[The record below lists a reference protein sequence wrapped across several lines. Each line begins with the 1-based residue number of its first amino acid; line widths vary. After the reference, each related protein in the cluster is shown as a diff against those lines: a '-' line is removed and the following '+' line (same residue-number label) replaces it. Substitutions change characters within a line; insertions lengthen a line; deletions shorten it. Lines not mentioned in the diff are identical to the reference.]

1 MSKPTFGLL
10 ISAVLLASPTLAQ
23 PTPDPAPTTA
33 VATAAAA
40 AAKPAP
46 AAPTVSGIV
55 VEGLPKKTCSSRDKE
70 CIAVVVAE
78 LKEHYPQQLKAFCA
92 QWKMQA
98 VRTQW
103 VNDQLVESLGG
114 NNPPTP
120 TAFGVNSAVSKACAE
135 DRPAQK

>member
-1 MSKPTFGLL
+1 MSNATFGLL
-10 ISAVLLASPTLAQ
+10 ISAMLVASPAIAQRAPDPGAAPALAS
-23 PTPDPAPTTA
+23 AP
-33 VATAAAA
+33 
-40 AAKPAP
+40 AAKPKPP
-46 AAPTVSGIV
+46 ATEPTVSGIV
-55 VEGLPKKTCSSRDKE
+55 VEGPPKKTCSSRDRE

-114 NNPPTP
+114 NNPPSP
-120 TAFGVNSAVSKACAE
+120 VAFGVNSAVSKACAA
-135 DRPAQK
+135 DKPAEK